1 MSILSSDELLLLAL
15 DDRQLQP
22 DPTHPESSSR
32 TVFVA
37 LRLSGVEDRSHTPQ
51 VLTGDFV
58 AEAVCPD

>member
-1 MSILSSDELLLLAL
+1 MVGGQRESK
-15 DDRQLQP
+15 
-22 DPTHPESSSR
+22 THPESSSR

-51 VLTGDFV
+51 VLTSDFV